1 LAAEGWVSQNG
12 VIVAPALLRGLL
24 RTEGVQMTTIPVKN
38 PRPAAV
44 RDFSSATT
52 RAKIVDDAKRT
63 VRSEEVTLIRRL
75 MRRVARTEA
84 STP

>member
-1 LAAEGWVSQNG
+1 
-12 VIVAPALLRGLL
+12 
-24 RTEGVQMTTIPVKN
+24 MTTIPVKN